1 MSTFK
6 LLYHTPL
13 IDKGEN
19 IDYVNI
25 VNNNTFIHNKMND
38 NTHFL
43 NYTSGLFINMKNC
56 SKFEIL
62 KMFLFNPF
70 LDKKRKQQ
78 LIEYFC
84 KIQKQYH
91 SLSYFAFI
99 CKFKSAKIANDKD
112 LHYNKINEKQP
123 RILSLYV
130 KNTKYLFSISD
141 LKNIIN
147 NSLYNYDMLFSTPLS
162 IKNPYDNS
170 PFSKANLYNIY
181 FFFKH
186 NDIVIPTI
194 YHIYFMTNFHISK
207 FQSENEVGIR
217 NYLIDNYLKL
227 NTKSY
232 VVKLIKKMLNVFNI
246 RKPKSKILFNNKL
259 PEDLIFNTFK
269 YHVQLYYRYRHT
281 LDLSIQ
287 ENIKYKWLE
296 SLIKFKQNNPIF
308 GRKMIK
314 YNKETKTKYEY
325 FKDAC
330 PINVSER
337 WFNNDM
343 NSHLD
348 HTYDINN
355 EDEDED
361 EDNLFDETIENE
373 NTHIHFND
381 QSEFSHRVIDNN
393 IEITPTI
400 IDLTDTFND
409 ASMNELNYSDD
420 SLNTNNLLFESHIR
434 ILSDIDTDTDSNSDD
449 DNIFPSII
457 NRTQILDCFSDD
469 SNSSYSM
476 DITSSD

>member
-13 IDKGEN
+13 IDKNDN

-25 VNNNTFIHNKMND
+25 VNNNNNIFIHNKMND

-62 KMFLFNPF
+62 KMFLLNPF
-70 LDKKRKQQ
+70 LNNENKEM

-91 SLSYFAFI
+91 SLSYLAYRY
-99 CKFKSAKIANDKD
+99 KFKTAKIANDKD
-112 LHYNKINEKQP
+112 LCYNNINKKQP

-130 KNTKYLFSISD
+130 KSTKYLFSISD

-147 NSLYNYDMLFSTPLS
+147 TSLYNCDMMFSLPLS

-194 YHIYFMTNFHISK
+194 YHLYFMTNFHMSK
-207 FQSENEVGIR
+207 FQSDNEVGIR

-227 NTKSY
+227 NTKD
-232 VVKLIKKMLNVFNI
+232 VVIKQIKKMLTDFNA
-246 RKPKSKILFNNKL
+246 KLLKCKILLNKKV
-259 PEDLIFNTFK
+259 PEDLIYNTFK
-269 YHVQLYYRYRHT
+269 HHVQLYYKYRHT

-287 ENIKYKWLE
+287 ENAKSKWIE
-296 SLIKFKQNNPIF
+296 SLKKFKHNNPIF
-308 GRKMIK
+308 GRRMLKL
-314 YNKETKTKYEY
+314 NKETNKTSEY
-325 FKDAC
+325 FKEAV
-330 PINVSER
+330 PLNINDN

-348 HTYDINN
+348 HTYHLNN
-355 EDEDED
+355 EDEDYDED
-361 EDNLFDETIENE
+361 EDYEDETFEND
-373 NTHIHFND
+373 NTPQHTRFTDINYEMIHSIIND
-381 QSEFSHRVIDNN
+381 TS
-393 IEITPTI
+393 
-400 IDLTDTFND
+400 
-409 ASMNELNYSDD
+409 
-420 SLNTNNLLFESHIR
+420 NNLLIEPPIR
-434 ILSDIDTDTDSNSDD
+434 IPSYDNTDSDTESDEL
-449 DNIFPSII
+449 FPPII
-457 NRTQILDCFSDD
+457 TRTQIIDCFSDD
-469 SNSSYSM
+469 
-476 DITSSD
+476 DISDIDSVS

>member
-13 IDKGEN
+13 IDKNDN

-25 VNNNTFIHNKMND
+25 VNNNNNIFIHNKMND

-62 KMFLFNPF
+62 KMFLLNPF
-70 LDKKRKQQ
+70 LNNENKEM

-91 SLSYFAFI
+91 SLSYLAYRY
-99 CKFKSAKIANDKD
+99 KFKTAKIANDKD
-112 LHYNKINEKQP
+112 LCYNNINKKQP

-130 KNTKYLFSISD
+130 KSTKYLFSISD

-147 NSLYNYDMLFSTPLS
+147 TSLYNCDMMFSLPLS

-194 YHIYFMTNFHISK
+194 YHLYFMTNFHMSK
-207 FQSENEVGIR
+207 FQSDNEVGIR

-227 NTKSY
+227 NTKD
-232 VVKLIKKMLNVFNI
+232 VVIKQIKKMLTDFNA
-246 RKPKSKILFNNKL
+246 KLLKCKILLNTKV
-259 PEDLIFNTFK
+259 PEDLIYNTFK
-269 YHVQLYYRYRHT
+269 HHVQLYYKYRHT

-287 ENIKYKWLE
+287 ENAKSKWIE
-296 SLIKFKQNNPIF
+296 SLKKFKHNNPIF
-308 GRKMIK
+308 GRRMLKL
-314 YNKETKTKYEY
+314 NKETNKTSEY
-325 FKDAC
+325 FKEAV
-330 PINVSER
+330 PVNINDN

-348 HTYDINN
+348 HTYHLNN
-355 EDEDED
+355 EDEDYEDDED
-361 EDNLFDETIENE
+361 EDYEDETFEND
-373 NTHIHFND
+373 NTPQHSRFTDINYEMIHSIIND
-381 QSEFSHRVIDNN
+381 TS
-393 IEITPTI
+393 
-400 IDLTDTFND
+400 
-409 ASMNELNYSDD
+409 
-420 SLNTNNLLFESHIR
+420 NNLLIEPPIR
-434 ILSDIDTDTDSNSDD
+434 IPSYDNTDSDTESDEL
-449 DNIFPSII
+449 FPPII
-457 NRTQILDCFSDD
+457 TRTQIIDCFSDD
-469 SNSSYSM
+469 
-476 DITSSD
+476 DISDIDSVS

>member
-13 IDKGEN
+13 IDKNDN

-25 VNNNTFIHNKMND
+25 VNNNNNIFIHNKMND

-62 KMFLFNPF
+62 KMFLLNPF
-70 LDKKRKQQ
+70 LNNENKEM

-91 SLSYFAFI
+91 SLSYLAYRY
-99 CKFKSAKIANDKD
+99 KFKTAKIANDKD
-112 LHYNKINEKQP
+112 LCYNNINKKQP

-130 KNTKYLFSISD
+130 KSTKYLFSISD

-147 NSLYNYDMLFSTPLS
+147 TSLYNCDMMFSLPLS

-194 YHIYFMTNFHISK
+194 YHLYFMTNFHMSK
-207 FQSENEVGIR
+207 FQSDNEVGIR

-227 NTKSY
+227 NTKD
-232 VVKLIKKMLNVFNI
+232 VVIKQIKKMLTDFNA
-246 RKPKSKILFNNKL
+246 KLLKCKILLNTKV
-259 PEDLIFNTFK
+259 PEDLIYNTFK
-269 YHVQLYYRYRHT
+269 HHVQLYYKYRHT

-287 ENIKYKWLE
+287 ENAKSKWIE
-296 SLIKFKQNNPIF
+296 SLKKFKHNNPIF
-308 GRKMIK
+308 GRRMLKL
-314 YNKETKTKYEY
+314 NKETNKTSEY
-325 FKDAC
+325 FKEAV
-330 PINVSER
+330 PVNINDN

-348 HTYDINN
+348 HTYHLNN
-355 EDEDED
+355 EDYEDEDYDEDED
-361 EDNLFDETIENE
+361 YEDYEDETFEND
-373 NTHIHFND
+373 NTPQHTRFTDINYEMIHSTIND
-381 QSEFSHRVIDNN
+381 TS
-393 IEITPTI
+393 
-400 IDLTDTFND
+400 
-409 ASMNELNYSDD
+409 
-420 SLNTNNLLFESHIR
+420 NNLLIEPPIR
-434 ILSDIDTDTDSNSDD
+434 IPSYDNTDSDTESDEL
-449 DNIFPSII
+449 FPPII
-457 NRTQILDCFSDD
+457 TRTQIIDCFSDD
-469 SNSSYSM
+469 
-476 DITSSD
+476 DISDIDSVS

>member
-13 IDKGEN
+13 IDKNDN

-25 VNNNTFIHNKMND
+25 VNNNNNIFIHNKMND

-62 KMFLFNPF
+62 KMFLLNPF
-70 LDKKRKQQ
+70 LNNENKEM

-91 SLSYFAFI
+91 SLSYLAYRY
-99 CKFKSAKIANDKD
+99 KFKTAKIANDKD
-112 LHYNKINEKQP
+112 LCYNNINKKQP

-130 KNTKYLFSISD
+130 KSTKYLFSISD

-147 NSLYNYDMLFSTPLS
+147 TSLYNCDMMFSLPLS

-194 YHIYFMTNFHISK
+194 YHLYFMTNFHMSK
-207 FQSENEVGIR
+207 FQSDNEVGIR

-227 NTKSY
+227 NTKD
-232 VVKLIKKMLNVFNI
+232 VVIKQIKKMLTDFNA
-246 RKPKSKILFNNKL
+246 KLLKCKILLNTKV
-259 PEDLIFNTFK
+259 PEDLIYNTFK
-269 YHVQLYYRYRHT
+269 HHVQLYYKYRHT

-287 ENIKYKWLE
+287 ENAKSKWIE
-296 SLIKFKQNNPIF
+296 SLKKFKHNNPIF
-308 GRKMIK
+308 GRRMLKL
-314 YNKETKTKYEY
+314 NKETNKTSEY
-325 FKDAC
+325 FKEAV
-330 PINVSER
+330 PLNINDN

-348 HTYDINN
+348 HTYHLNN
-355 EDEDED
+355 EDEDYEDDED
-361 EDNLFDETIENE
+361 EDYEDETFEND
-373 NTHIHFND
+373 NTPQHSRFTDINYEMIHSIIND
-381 QSEFSHRVIDNN
+381 TS
-393 IEITPTI
+393 
-400 IDLTDTFND
+400 
-409 ASMNELNYSDD
+409 
-420 SLNTNNLLFESHIR
+420 NNLLIEPPIR
-434 ILSDIDTDTDSNSDD
+434 IPSYDNTDSDTESDEL
-449 DNIFPSII
+449 FPPII
-457 NRTQILDCFSDD
+457 TRTQIIDCFSDD
-469 SNSSYSM
+469 
-476 DITSSD
+476 DISDIDSVS

>member
-13 IDKGEN
+13 IDKNDN

-25 VNNNTFIHNKMND
+25 VNNNNNIFIHNKMND

-62 KMFLFNPF
+62 KMFLLNPF
-70 LDKKRKQQ
+70 LNNENKEM

-91 SLSYFAFI
+91 SLSYLAYRY
-99 CKFKSAKIANDKD
+99 KFKTAKIANDKD
-112 LHYNKINEKQP
+112 LCYNNINKKQP

-130 KNTKYLFSISD
+130 KSTKYLFSISD

-147 NSLYNYDMLFSTPLS
+147 TSLYNCDMMFSLPLS

-194 YHIYFMTNFHISK
+194 YHLYFMTNFHMSK
-207 FQSENEVGIR
+207 FQSDNEVGIR

-227 NTKSY
+227 NTKD
-232 VVKLIKKMLNVFNI
+232 VVIKQIKKMLTDFNA
-246 RKPKSKILFNNKL
+246 KLLKCKILLNTKV
-259 PEDLIFNTFK
+259 PEDLIYNTFK
-269 YHVQLYYRYRHT
+269 HHVQLYYKYRHT

-287 ENIKYKWLE
+287 ENAKSKWIE
-296 SLIKFKQNNPIF
+296 SLKKFKHNNPIF
-308 GRKMIK
+308 GRRMLKL
-314 YNKETKTKYEY
+314 NKETNKTSEY
-325 FKDAC
+325 FKEAV
-330 PINVSER
+330 PVNINDN

-348 HTYDINN
+348 HTYHLNN
-355 EDEDED
+355 EDYEDED
-361 EDNLFDETIENE
+361 YEDYEDETFEND
-373 NTHIHFND
+373 NTPQHTRFTDINYEMIHSTIND
-381 QSEFSHRVIDNN
+381 TS
-393 IEITPTI
+393 
-400 IDLTDTFND
+400 
-409 ASMNELNYSDD
+409 
-420 SLNTNNLLFESHIR
+420 NNLLIEPPIR
-434 ILSDIDTDTDSNSDD
+434 IPSYDNTDSDTESDEL
-449 DNIFPSII
+449 FPPII
-457 NRTQILDCFSDD
+457 TRTQIIDCFSDD
-469 SNSSYSM
+469 
-476 DITSSD
+476 DISDIDSVS